1 MGVVSMSRVFFNY
14 LLRSL
19 AVSGRSASRL
29 PAMAEVSGDQVAA
42 PSASPLTT
50 VHLYYNDTYLFRN
63 TAKVL
68 AVSETEMDEKKQIS
82 VVLDQTVMHP
92 QGGE

>member
-1 MGVVSMSRVFFNY
+1 MWALFQCHVCSLATF
-14 LLRSL
+14 LRSL
-19 AVSGRSASRL
+19 AGRSASRL

-42 PSASPLTT
+42 PSVSPITT
-50 VHLYYNDTYLFRN
+50 VHLYYKDTYLFRN

-68 AVSETEMDEKKQIS
+68 AVGETEADEKKQIS